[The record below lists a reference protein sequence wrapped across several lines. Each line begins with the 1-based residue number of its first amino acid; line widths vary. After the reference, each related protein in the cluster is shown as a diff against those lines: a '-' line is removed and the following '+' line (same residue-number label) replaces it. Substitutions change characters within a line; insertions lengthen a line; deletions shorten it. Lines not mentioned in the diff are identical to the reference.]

1 MRKVALLT
9 AVTAMSFG
17 AVQVAQAVD
26 VNQGLS
32 VKVTGKKGTKT
43 KPKNVKLTVVTT
55 TNAKDPALDG
65 TYGTTKAV
73 IHFDKNLKFNALDK
87 KLKWPTCTEA
97 VVNATPNESGCAK
110 GSKVSVDTGSAAKA
124 QGGTGAGAIKAN
136 PAIRAYNGGNGT
148 FILKLVSPP
157 GEFDAT
163 GTIVA
168 KVSKDTGKYG
178 YKLTVPIPEKYY
190 NQFGIKITLQRFATV
205 VAGSYKTKSY
215 VQSIGCTGGK
225 YNFGGDFTFTDGT
238 KASVKTTAK
247 C

>member
-97 VVNATPNESGCAK
+97 VVNATPNESGCA
-110 GSKVSVDTGSAAKA
+110 
-124 QGGTGAGAIKAN
+124 
-136 PAIRAYNGGNGT
+136 
-148 FILKLVSPP
+148 
-157 GEFDAT
+157 
-163 GTIVA
+163 
-168 KVSKDTGKYG
+168 
-178 YKLTVPIPEKYY
+178 
-190 NQFGIKITLQRFATV
+190 
-205 VAGSYKTKSY
+205 
-215 VQSIGCTGGK
+215 
-225 YNFGGDFTFTDGT
+225 
-238 KASVKTTAK
+238 
-247 C
+247 